1 MANYAALKAAI
12 QDAIKTNDNNEING
26 ALLQQSLVSII
37 NSLGA
42 GYQFVGVAT
51 PATNPGTP
59 DQNVAYLAG
68 PGIYPNFNSA
78 VIDDGTLG
86 ILKYNGSW
94 EVETIEGV
102 GGGGG
107 SSLTGYVTVDSI
119 NNLPDPGEPTLGYLI
134 GTNLY
139 LYVGEG
145 GDTLDGK
152 YQNCGPFRGP
162 QGEPGTPAIGFQDV
176 TSAEDGTIVITLT
189 SGDTVTIDLN
199 HEHPGYYSKISNS
212 TQPSDGFL
220 PDTVYNLGTITGTVT
235 FSLAAAVSGNINHYY
250 WMFDTDSTAPTITW
264 PTGITWAKGSVLVP
278 AASKHY
284 EISILNG
291 IAIYLEV

>member
-1 MANYAALKAAI
+1 MANYNILKNAI
-12 QDAIKTNDNNEING
+12 QNAVDWDNNDNQISGNDMLAI
-26 ALLQQSLVSII
+26 LLSII
-37 NSLGA
+37 NNTVVA
-42 GYQFVGVAT
+42 GYQFIGVAT
-51 PATNPGTP
+51 PVTNPGTP
-59 DQNVAYLAG
+59 DQNVVYFAG
-68 PGIYPNFNSA
+68 PGTYPNFNSA
-78 VIDDGTLG
+78 VIDEGSLG

-107 SSLTGYVTVDSI
+107 SNLTGYISVVSI
-119 NNLPDPGEPTLGYLI
+119 ADLPDPGEPTLGYLI

-199 HEHPGYYSKISNS
+199 HEHPQYPKYHLCADQAEYDAI
-212 TQPSDGFL
+212 
-220 PDTVYNLGTITGTVT
+220 V
-235 FSLAAAVSGNINHYY
+235 
-250 WMFDTDSTAPTITW
+250 
-264 PTGITWAKGSVLVP
+264 AKDNTTL
-278 AASKHY
+278 
-284 EISILNG
+284 
-291 IAIYLEV
+291 YLIPE